1 MRWRV
6 KFGFVGRVR
15 CWICLSSRKIYFCL
29 KIVVNCIRS
38 KFCEVVNKFCNWLY
52 KYIGFVSGHDI
63 YCCVSTKMV
72 GDFFFRTDS
81 TRGHEEP
88 GNSISERFPT
98 VTVISHRAAR
108 SFRSFRRE
116 TKSSEINTS
125 PEDIPLEISPRRSYF
140 LRKETIC

>member
-63 YCCVSTKMV
+63 YCCFDEN
-72 GDFFFRTDS
+72 GGRFFFSNRFHQRTRGAGKQYFRTISHCHRYFSPCGQVFPFLS
-81 TRGHEEP
+81 TRNKELWNQHLPRGHP
-88 GNSISERFPT
+88 
-98 VTVISHRAAR
+98 
-108 SFRSFRRE
+108 FRNFS
-116 TKSSEINTS
+116 T
-125 PEDIPLEISPRRSYF
+125 
-140 LRKETIC
+140 